1 MRGKD
6 RDLVGGDGG
15 GGSLDL
21 VEPFLIMWVWWHIA
35 MDARSDA
42 CSSP

>member
-21 VEPFLIMWVWWHIA
+21 VEPFLMMWVVA
-35 MDARSDA
+35 YRNGRTQRRM
-42 CSSP
+42 